1 MSGLLRRLL
10 FVALVLALSLPA
22 AASIVITREFDSTA
36 LQRKWSYAVYL
47 PDGYETSNL
56 KYPVLYLLHGHGQD
70 LYAWV
75 NFGHIQPTT
84 DELIAHGE
92 IPPAIIVMPDAGTT
106 WFVDRKEKMETAV
119 IQDLIGDV
127 QHTFRVIEA
136 RNGRVVAGLSMGGY
150 GALRFVLKYPE
161 MFAAAGLLSPAIYD
175 PEVPQGS
182 GARRAGVFGAAEFDP
197 QVWKELNYP
206 TLWEAFLAKKIAV
219 PMYINSGDDDDFF
232 IEAEATRLYSLL
244 RKNGQPAELRIVDG
258 AHKWPVWESTIGDAM
273 RYVFRY
279 AARPALVT
287 DAKARKSR

>member
-1 MSGLLRRLL
+1 LLRRLL

-244 RKNGQPAELRIVDG
+244 RKSGQPAELRIVDG